1 MDISPVISKDKVD
14 ALLKDLSNAM
24 YDEKIII
31 TSVDRE
37 SVTKEVES
45 LNICV
50 KLTIE
55 YELKKDR

>member
-45 LNICV
+45 LNRCV

-55 YELKKDR
+55 YELKEDR

>member
-37 SVTKEVES
+37 SVTKEVGS
-45 LNICV
+45 LNRCV

-55 YELKKDR
+55 YELKEDR

>member
-1 MDISPVISKDKVD
+1 MDISPDVNKDKVD
-14 ALLKDLSNAM
+14 ALLKDISKDM

-45 LNICV
+45 VNRCV

>member
-14 ALLKDLSNAM
+14 ALLKDLSKDM

>member
-1 MDISPVISKDKVD
+1 MDISPVVNKDKVD
-14 ALLKDLSNAM
+14 ALLKDISKDM

-45 LNICV
+45 VNRCV